1 MRTVKCAAVTKA
13 GTQSSIRTFCKAA
26 VNDAVT
32 RKKRHKE
39 HRDEKMDTIE
49 TPKGTEE
56 HRPDQEQQPV
66 EDTVSPDTENARKEA
81 AEHYDK
87 YLRLA
92 ADFDNYK
99 KRVRKDRETLLTYG
113 NEAIIKD
120 ILPIVDSLER
130 ALDHASN
137 AGDFES
143 FVEGL
148 KMILEKLK
156 STLAKHGVEAVEA
169 LGSEFDPNFHEAMM
183 RVDSEK
189 SRDNLVVEEF
199 EKGYLLKGRLLRPS
213 KVAVAKST
221 G

>member
-1 MRTVKCAAVTKA
+1 MTRIKRPQEQDDETMNT
-13 GTQSSIRTFCKAA
+13 TQ
-26 VNDAVT
+26 
-32 RKKRHKE
+32 
-39 HRDEKMDTIE
+39 

-56 HRPDQEQQPV
+56 QEREPEEQ
-66 EDTVSPDTENARKEA
+66 ERGDGTVPSDLEEARKEA
-81 AEHYDK
+81 AENYDK

-99 KRVRKDRETLLTYG
+99 KRVQKDRTDLLNYG
-113 NEAIIKD
+113 NESIIKD

-137 AGDFES
+137 AGESES
-143 FVEGL
+143 FVQGL
-148 KMILEKLK
+148 LMILEQLRN
-156 STLAKHGVEAVEA
+156 TLAKHGVEAVEA

-183 RVDSEK
+183 RVDSEE

-213 KVAVAKST
+213 KVAVAKSIR
-221 G
+221 